1 MRMNISPPECVR
13 QTPPARG
20 GVAPDPANRNQF
32 FLLRFSRRI
41 SVSLRRS
48 RKETAIK
55 QSGVYDARRLSLS
68 SALPVEIADSAIADG
83 QQIFLSTVQYA
94 TNLSQSAEQRASRAK
109 KCSAKQRQTTT
120 KMLLGSCL
128 LMKSASY
135 WPNSS
140 HRSTVRT
147 NTASEQS
154 SPNSEKNSRNLCD
167 VMKQAVRRCSIP
179 TAGGDCLGLY
189 LSPLAAQ

>member
-1 MRMNISPPECVR
+1 LRAHRHAYEHQSAGMRSTNTTCP
-13 QTPPARG
+13 RG

-128 LMKSASY
+128 LMKKRELLAK
-135 WPNSS
+135 
-140 HRSTVRT
+140 
-147 NTASEQS
+147 QF
-154 SPNSEKNSRNLCD
+154 SPQHC
-167 VMKQAVRRCSIP
+167 
-179 TAGGDCLGLY
+179 
-189 LSPLAAQ
+189 